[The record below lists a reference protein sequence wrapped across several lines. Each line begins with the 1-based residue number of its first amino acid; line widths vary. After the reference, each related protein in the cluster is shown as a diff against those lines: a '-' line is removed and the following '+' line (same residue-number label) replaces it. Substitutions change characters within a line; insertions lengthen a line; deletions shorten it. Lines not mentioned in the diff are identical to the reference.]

1 MVPACY
7 PSKISSTTGLRE
19 AVVYALSS
27 VSGLVR
33 WSDYIPVKL
42 VASADA
48 ALEGRTDA
56 GGFIPMDMLSSN
68 TGLSGWVDYLP
79 VYIDNSATDAWAITA
94 AGFIPYAP
102 SGGGVASNSLRFA
115 SALNARCNYFRD
127 ISTVQKKM
135 MMRVKVVI
143 GSSDFSSLNLRFQST
158 YLQSGGD
165 NAIGNNYYIEKCAL
179 EKETG
184 GASFAPV
191 LFSGARTATVVDG
204 GGGLTSDPILPSAFG
219 LGAFTRGH
227 VYWIRALVSVTGDT
241 HRFPVGGTVGTNGT
255 AFQFD
260 PTTYS
265 ASDPDSTGT
274 ISFTGSG
281 SFSFGPSVSPLV
293 IGTPVTPT
301 AKFISTI
308 GDSIVEGTG
317 DTAAASGWVHGFAQ
331 RSLFDAD
338 FASNVRAGCKLGRSG
353 STAAGMWTGPLTET
367 KSILAH
373 GNVAVEEWGT
383 NAPVYADSTVVWSY
397 LKSVGQYVIRTK
409 LLTQTTSTDSWAT
422 TANQTKTANYT
433 TPTGDRV
440 TFNAAVAAQEGILY
454 DKYVSFDSDV
464 LHTDRDLW
472 KAPGY
477 TADGLHPTA
486 TSHEA
491 MAAVMRTTYA
501 AIP

>member
-1 MVPACY
+1 M
-7 PSKISSTTGLRE
+7 
-19 AVVYALSS
+19 
-27 VSGLVR
+27 
-33 WSDYIPVKL
+33 
-42 VASADA
+42 
-48 ALEGRTDA
+48 
-56 GGFIPMDMLSSN
+56 
-68 TGLSGWVDYLP
+68 
-79 VYIDNSATDAWAITA
+79 
-94 AGFIPYAP
+94 
-102 SGGGVASNSLRFA
+102 
-115 SALNARCNYFRD
+115 
-127 ISTVQKKM
+127 
-135 MMRVKVVI
+135 VI
-143 GSSDFSSLNLRFQST
+143 GSSDFSSLNIRFQST

-165 NAIGNNYYIEKCAL
+165 NALGNDYYIEKCAL

-184 GASFAPV
+184 GAAFTPV
-191 LFSGARTATVVDG
+191 LFSGSRTATVVNG
-204 GGGLTSDPILPSAFG
+204 GGGLTSDAILPSAFG
-219 LGAFTRGH
+219 LGAFTQGH

-241 HRFPVGGTVGTNGT
+241 HVFPVGGTVGTNGT

-265 ASDPDSTGT
+265 ASDADSTGT

-281 SFSFGPSVSPLV
+281 SFSFGASVSPIV

-308 GDSIVEGTG
+308 GDSIVDGTG
-317 DTAAASGWVHGFAQ
+317 DTAAASGWAQGFAQ

-353 STAAGMWTGPLTET
+353 SSAASMWTGALTET
-367 KSILAH
+367 KSILAY

-383 NAPVYADSTVVWSY
+383 NAPVYADSATVWAY

-409 LLTQTTSTDSWAT
+409 LLTQTTSTDGWAT

-433 TPTGDRV
+433 TPAGDRV
-440 TFNAAVAAQEGILY
+440 TFNAAVAAQEGVLY
-454 DKYVSFDSDV
+454 DKFVSFDTAV

-477 TADGLHPTA
+477 TTDGLHPAATA
-486 TSHEA
+486 HEA
-491 MAAVMRTTYA
+491 MAAAMRTAYA